1 MVFADLVGSTE
12 LAASLDPEALR
23 RRLGPFFEIARATLE
38 EHGGTVEKFVGDA
51 VLAVFGVPRTHGD
64 DPDRAVAAA
73 LALVDRISHSGD
85 GLAVRVG
92 VETGEVLALD
102 SAGDLSVTGEA
113 VNAAARLQGAAA
125 ENEVLVGGRAARSC
139 RQARLEPRG
148 EVEVKGFPRPLAVWQ
163 AVAAGGPGR
172 RRETPFIGRDEDV
185 DLLRLIYRRAVR
197 ERLPELVAITG
208 DAGIGKTR
216 LATELIASLRQ
227 ANPAPEVLVGR
238 NPPYGRG
245 IAFWALEEILRSAAG
260 ASADDPVAEVRA
272 ALARRLRA
280 AGADDADQLA
290 AALSTALGGD
300 ERDGDVEDELKR
312 AWRRMVALLA
322 EERPLV
328 IGIDDAHWADDG
340 LLDLIEEAAFSVE
353 GAPLVILCTSRPELL
368 ERRPGFGRGAR
379 NVTQIELR
387 PLPRDATA
395 ELASTLLAGGNP
407 DLVRRVAEVSGGNP
421 FFAEEVAQRLAE
433 DPAAAAEERLPE
445 TVQAAIA
452 ARLDL
457 LPPGEKRAIQYA
469 GVLGPGFLGEALADL
484 LGEPPG
490 PALEALARKALIQ
503 ERVAEGRGRYGF
515 RHQLIRE
522 VAYASL
528 PKVER
533 VRLHERAADGIL
545 ARAGEHHT
553 ELAELVAFHRVRAA
567 ELEATPRRASQAL
580 RATLEAAEA
589 VFRRGATLRS
599 QHLYE
604 QAATLAGS
612 PAERVAALRSAAAV
626 AVRRFRGDEAVRLL
640 RETATVAEEA
650 GDSATAV
657 TAYARAVEIA
667 TRMRGI
673 TGWLPES
680 ELAKLLERGREL
692 SGAADPPTRAL
703 LVLDEAWLAWA
714 FDRPEEIDGPACDGL
729 ELARAAG
736 DVAVLSSALDAASAN
751 AWHGGRFAEAV
762 EHNRERLELLDR
774 LPRAGPTYE
783 IERSDALHMMVES
796 SVQGGA
802 FREALTYAARA
813 RELDLNRGVVYS
825 GWSRAMLPSFF
836 LGEWEDVLAM
846 GKRVREALTAL
857 EKPPS
862 AFMAG
867 SIATAGAVLGYRGD
881 EQGFEDWMEFAAE
894 IGGEGGQVL
903 GITTMRADVAM
914 HRGRISEAVEILKRG
929 YGGFLF
935 WWRPL
940 FLATRAEVLVVAD
953 DGAAQTALA
962 EARAGIGDNPYA
974 GALVLR
980 ASALLDGDEGALR
993 QALAAFEGM
1002 EAPYQAARTGWLLG
1016 GDARAEAERALDRLG
1031 ATLPP
1036 D

>member
-12 LAASLDPEALR
+12 LAASLDPEELR
-23 RRLGPFFEIARATLE
+23 GRLGPFFEIARTTLE

-73 LALVDRISHSGD
+73 LALVERIAESGD
-85 GLAVRVG
+85 GLAVRIG
-92 VETGEVLALD
+92 VETGEVLALE
-102 SAGDLSVTGEA
+102 SGGDLSVTGEA

-125 ENEVLVGGRAARSC
+125 ENEVLIGERTARSC
-139 RQARLEPRG
+139 REARLEPRG
-148 EVEVKGFPRPLAVWQ
+148 EIEVKGFPGPLSVWH
-163 AVAAGGPGR
+163 AVAIGEAGY
-172 RRETPFIGRDEDV
+172 RRETPFIGRQDDV
-185 DLLRLIYRRAVR
+185 DLLKLVYRRAVR
-197 ERLPELVAITG
+197 ERLPELVTITG

-216 LATELIASLRQ
+216 LASELIASLRESS
-227 ANPAPEVLVGR
+227 PAPEVLLGR

-245 IAFWALEEILRSAAG
+245 IAFWALGEILRSVAG
-260 ASADDPVAEVRA
+260 ASADDPVAEVRT
-272 ALARRLRA
+272 ALARRLGA
-280 AGADDADQLA
+280 VGAGDAEELA

-353 GAPLVILCTSRPELL
+353 GAPLVMLCTSRPELL
-368 ERRPGFGRGAR
+368 ERRPGFGRAAR

-387 PLPRDATA
+387 PLPREATTQ
-395 ELASTLLAGGNP
+395 LAAALLADGTP
-407 DLVRRVAEVSGGNP
+407 ELVRRVAEVSGGNP

-433 DPAAAAEERLPE
+433 DPAAAVEGLPE

-469 GVLGPGFLGEALADL
+469 SVLGPGFLEEALADL
-484 LGEPPG
+484 LAESPG
-490 PALEALARKALIQ
+490 PALEALTRKALIQ

-528 PKVER
+528 PKAER

-545 ARAGEHHT
+545 ARAGEHHG

-567 ELEATPRRASQAL
+567 ELETTPERSAEAL
-580 RATLEAAEA
+580 RATLEAADA
-589 VFRRGATLRS
+589 VFRRGASLRS

-604 QAATLAGS
+604 QAAKLAGS
-612 PAERVAALRSAAAV
+612 AGERVAALRAASAV
-626 AVRRFRGDEAVRLL
+626 AARRFRGDEAVRLL
-640 RETATVAEEA
+640 REMAAVAEEA
-650 GDSATAV
+650 SDSAAAAK
-657 TAYARAVEIA
+657 AYARAVEIA

-680 ELAKLLERGREL
+680 ELAGMLERGQEL
-692 SGAADPPTRAL
+692 SDAADPATRAL

-714 FDRPEEIDGPACDGL
+714 FDRSDQLDGPAREGL
-729 ELARAAG
+729 ELARSAG
-736 DVAVLSSALDAASAN
+736 DAAVLSSALDAASAS
-751 AWHGGRFAEAV
+751 AWNRGRFAEAV
-762 EHNRERLELLDR
+762 SHNSERLELLDR
-774 LPRAGPTYE
+774 LPRADPTYE

-796 SVQGGA
+796 SVQVGA
-802 FREALTYAARA
+802 FRKALTYAAQA

-836 LGEWEDVLAM
+836 LGQWEDALAM
-846 GKRVREALTAL
+846 GKRVREALTTL
-857 EKPPS
+857 DKPPS
-862 AFMAG
+862 EFMAG
-867 SIATAGAVLGYRGD
+867 SIATAGAILGYRGD
-881 EQGFEDWMEFAAE
+881 EQGFEDWMEFATE
-894 IGGEGGQVL
+894 IGGEGAQVL
-903 GITTMRADVAM
+903 GITVLRADVAL
-914 HRGRISEAVEILKRG
+914 HQGRVSEAAEILKRG
-929 YGGFLF
+929 YAGVLF
-935 WWRPL
+935 WWRPH
-940 FLATRAEVLVVAD
+940 FLATRAEVLVSAGSEDAD
-953 DGAAQTALA
+953 AALA
-962 EARAGIGDNPYA
+962 DARDQIGDNPHA
-974 GALVLR
+974 RALVVRARALR
-980 ASALLDGDEGALR
+980 DGDESGLR
-993 QALAAFEGM
+993 EALAAFQATG
-1002 EAPYQAARTGWLLG
+1002 AAYQVARTGWLLG
-1016 GDARAEAERALDRLG
+1016 GDVRAEAERTFNRLG